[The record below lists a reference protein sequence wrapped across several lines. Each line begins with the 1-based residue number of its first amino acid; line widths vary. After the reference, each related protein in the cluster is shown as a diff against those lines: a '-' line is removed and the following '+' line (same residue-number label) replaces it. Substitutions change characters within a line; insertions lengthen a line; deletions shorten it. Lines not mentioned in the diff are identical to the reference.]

1 MQIKQCRPLIRQ
13 AGTSRNMATSA
24 AAAGGA
30 SGNNGAFWRMAKS
43 GDFAPVWMVAGM
55 VCIAG
60 SIGIHT
66 ATQQLRRSPSVQV
79 TKKMRESVPE
89 VEIPDAVLG
98 SAEKFID
105 RSFLRKVAHIQ
116 DDYKDQPDSPTQSIF
131 TRQENVLVTDNV
143 TRIFSAFDTLDKKR
157 RSRDIESLKSVGVH
171 P

>member
-1 MQIKQCRPLIRQ
+1 MACTTAMKQCRPWMRRAPLFQ
-13 AGTSRNMATSA
+13 AAANRNLATSA
-24 AAAGGA
+24 TAAGRA
-30 SGNNGAFWRMAKS
+30 SGNNSGFWRIAKS

-55 VCIAG
+55 VCVAG
-60 SIGIHT
+60 CIGIHT
-66 ATQQLRRSPSVQV
+66 ATQQLTRSPSVQV

-116 DDYKDQPDSPTQSIF
+116 DNYKDQQDSPTQSIF
-131 TRQENVLVTDNV
+131 T
-143 TRIFSAFDTLDKKR
+143 
-157 RSRDIESLKSVGVH
+157 RSRDIESLKSVGVR

>member
-1 MQIKQCRPLIRQ
+1 MACTTALKQCRPWMRRAPLFH
-13 AGTSRNMATSA
+13 AAANRNLATSA
-24 AAAGGA
+24 TAAGRA
-30 SGNNGAFWRMAKS
+30 SIHNSGFWRIAKS

-55 VCIAG
+55 VCVAG
-60 SIGIHT
+60 CIGIHT

-105 RSFLRKVAHIQ
+105 SSFLRKVAHIQ
-116 DDYKDQPDSPTQSIF
+116 DNYKDQQDSPTQSIF
-131 TRQENVLVTDNV
+131 T
-143 TRIFSAFDTLDKKR
+143 
-157 RSRDIESLKSVGVH
+157 RSRDIESLKSVGVR